1 MLSPSFF
8 HYSLTE
14 KKCHFSLGAVLI
26 YAMHIPKKGGTLMR
40 ADHDLLGEI
49 YVPDTAYYGGQ
60 TQRAL
65 DLGDMAPMKLAD
77 YPELIRAMT
86 AIKKAYAITHKELGV
101 LAPEKADAI
110 CRAADEVL
118 SGEYSDQFPV
128 DIIAGGGGVAINM
141 NVNEVLANR
150 ANEILTGKKGDSAV
164 HGNTHVNMGQSTN
177 DTLPSAMKLALGSD
191 LKRVIDAVKTVRD
204 AYESKAAEY
213 RDTVKVSRTCIQDAV
228 PMTFGQFFGAA
239 ASFLTRQIE
248 ELAAL
253 LPSCFAIPLGA
264 TAVGTGLN
272 SYAGYE
278 KIVFPAL
285 SEILGKTIAQEENL
299 FDGLQFGDIYVK
311 ASGALKAL
319 ATGLSKMGRDLRLL
333 SSGPRSGLMEITIA
347 PMQNGSSIMPGKVN
361 PALPELMNVVAYHV
375 VGADAAVTMAVEG
388 GELELNVWE
397 PVIIVNLLGAAKVL
411 ANAMPLFATRCVAT
425 ITVNQER
432 CLADAE
438 KSLASAAVVS
448 ALVGYK
454 KGTQVAHLAS
464 EKNLTIKEA
473 AVLSGYLTREEAER
487 FLDPVMLT
495 DSRRSGKLLLDIS
508 LKEHRIR

>member
-1 MLSPSFF
+1 
-8 HYSLTE
+8 
-14 KKCHFSLGAVLI
+14 
-26 YAMHIPKKGGTLMR
+26 MR

-49 YVPDTAYYGGQ
+49 YVPDAVYYGGQ

-65 DLGDMAPMKLAD
+65 DLGDMAPMKLKD
-77 YPELIRAMT
+77 YPELICAMT
-86 AIKKAYAITHKELGV
+86 AIKKAYAVTHKDLGV

-150 ANEILTGKKGDSAV
+150 ANEILTGQKGDAAV
-164 HGNTHVNMGQSTN
+164 HSNTHVNMGQSTN
-177 DTLPSAMKLALGSD
+177 DTLPAAMKLALASD
-191 LKRVIDAVKTVRD
+191 LKDVIVAAKTLRD
-204 AYESKAAEY
+204 AYESKAREFC
-213 RDTVKVSRTCIQDAV
+213 DTVKVSRTCIQDAV
-228 PMTFGQFFGAA
+228 PITFGQFFGAA
-239 ASFLTRQIE
+239 ASFLTRQIAVLE
-248 ELAAL
+248 EIL
-253 LPSCFAIPLGA
+253 SECRAIPLGA

-278 KIVFPAL
+278 AHVFPAL
-285 SEILGKTIAQEENL
+285 SAVLKEIIVQEENL

-319 ATGLSKMGRDLRLL
+319 ATGLSKMGRDLRLM
-333 SSGPRSGLMEITIA
+333 SSGPRSGLMEIAIA

-411 ANAMPLFATRCVAT
+411 TKAMPLFAQKCVST
-425 ITVNQER
+425 IIVNKER
-432 CLADAE
+432 CLADAQ

-448 ALVGYK
+448 ALLGYK
-454 KGTQVAHLAS
+454 KGTEVAHLAS

-473 AVLSGYLTREEAER
+473 AVRSGYLTDEQAER
-487 FLDPVMLT
+487 LLDPVMLT
-495 DSRRSGKLLLDIS
+495 DSKRSGKLLLDIA

>member
-1 MLSPSFF
+1 
-8 HYSLTE
+8 
-14 KKCHFSLGAVLI
+14 
-26 YAMHIPKKGGTLMR
+26 MR

-49 YVPDTAYYGGQ
+49 YVPDAAYYGGQ

-65 DLGDMAPMKLAD
+65 DLGDMAPMKLKD
-77 YPELIRAMT
+77 YPELICTMT
-86 AIKKAYAITHKELGV
+86 AIKKAYAATHKELGV

-110 CRAADEVL
+110 SKAADEVL
-118 SGEYSDQFPV
+118 SGKYADQFPV

-150 ANEILTGKKGDSAV
+150 ANEILTGQKGDAAV
-164 HGNTHVNMGQSTN
+164 HSNTHVNMGQSTN
-177 DTLPSAMKLALGSD
+177 DTLPAAMKLALAFD
-191 LKRVIDAVKTVRD
+191 LKEVIASAKTVRE
-204 AYESKAAEY
+204 AYEAKAAQY

-228 PMTFGQFFGAA
+228 PITFGQFFGAA
-239 ASFLTRQIE
+239 ADFLTRQITALE
-248 ELAAL
+248 EIRSECL
-253 LPSCFAIPLGA
+253 AIPLGA

-278 KIVFPAL
+278 KIVFPAI
-285 SEILGKTIAQEENL
+285 SEILGETIEQEENL
-299 FDGLQFGDIYVK
+299 FDGLQFGDLYVK
-311 ASGALKAL
+311 ASGALKGL
-319 ATGLSKMGRDLRLL
+319 ATGLSKMGRDLRLML
-333 SSGPRSGLMEITIA
+333 SGPRSGMMEITIA

-425 ITVNQER
+425 ISVNQER

-448 ALVGYK
+448 ALLGYK
-454 KGTQVAHLAS
+454 KGTQVAHLAA

-473 AVLSGYLTREEAER
+473 AVKSGYLTYEEAER

-495 DSRRSGKLLLDIS
+495 DSKRSGKLLLDIA

>member
-14 KKCHFSLGAVLI
+14 KKRHFSLGAVLI
-26 YAMHIPKKGGTLMR
+26 YAMHITKKGGTLMR

-150 ANEILTGKKGDSAV
+150 ANEILTGQKGDSAV

-177 DTLPSAMKLALGSD
+177 DTLPAAMKLALGSD

-248 ELAAL
+248 ELAVL
-253 LPSCFAIPLGA
+253 LP
-264 TAVGTGLN
+264 

-454 KGTQVAHLAS
+454 
-464 EKNLTIKEA
+464 
-473 AVLSGYLTREEAER
+473 
-487 FLDPVMLT
+487 
-495 DSRRSGKLLLDIS
+495 
-508 LKEHRIR
+508 